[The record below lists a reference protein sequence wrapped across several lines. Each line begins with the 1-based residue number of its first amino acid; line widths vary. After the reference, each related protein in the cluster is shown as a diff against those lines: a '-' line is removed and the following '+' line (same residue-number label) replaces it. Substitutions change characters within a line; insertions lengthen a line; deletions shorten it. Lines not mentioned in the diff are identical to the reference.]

1 MRTLNA
7 LRAPSLPVEDVQMR
21 FLNGERTWEN
31 LNAPVVDTSWKVTL
45 PKLSSGVVLNEAS
58 LPAGLTQDTLAAL
71 KYLAKRKG
79 R

>member
-1 MRTLNA
+1 
-7 LRAPSLPVEDVQMR
+7 MR
-21 FLNGERTWEN
+21 FLSGERTWEN
-31 LNAPVVDTSWKVTL
+31 LNVPVPDTSWKVTL
-45 PKLSSGVVLNEAS
+45 PRLTSGVVLSEAA